1 MRGVLLSLA
10 ALVITSAAGAAEI
23 PVKSGHG
30 VTLADALHYP
40 KDFQHLDYVNPHAP
54 KGGAMRD
61 YATGG
66 FDSFNPF
73 SLKGAVPKEIGLLF
87 DSLMT
92 TPEDEPMAQY
102 GLIAE
107 SVEYPVDYSS
117 VTYTLRQNARFH
129 DGTPITADDVIF
141 TIEALKERG
150 SPSLRFTYK
159 DVAKAEKIAPNKV
172 RFTFSAEPKTR
183 DLLLLTGRLPVLSKA
198 YWNDKIE
205 SETLIPPL
213 GSGPYSIADF
223 EPGRFI
229 VYRRVADYWAKDL
242 PIRRGQNNFDY
253 IRFEYF
259 RDNGVAF
266 EAFKTGAYDFRI
278 ETESKTW
285 VTGYN
290 FDAVKSGQVV
300 KEEVTTREPMGM
312 QGFAFNLR
320 KAKFADLR
328 VRRAIALAF
337 DFEWANRHLFYG
349 KYKRNDSFFANSELA
364 AEGKPSADELALLVP
379 WRDELPPEVFGE
391 AAYKAPT
398 TEGNGDG
405 KLRENLAKAAELLR
419 EAGFKVEKGK
429 LIDPKT
435 RKPFT
440 IEFMLTA
447 SEFERVILPFMA
459 NLKRLG
465 IGGRIR
471 TVDTSQYVERVRRFD
486 FDMVVATFPQS
497 LAPSQEQRNYW
508 SSAAADKTGSGNI
521 IGIKS
526 KAVDA
531 LVEKIVAAPD
541 RKSLIAATR
550 ALDRVLSWNAY
561 VVPQWY
567 LDKYWLAYWNRFGIP
582 KTRPEYGIGR
592 IAWWHDA
599 SKDAQMH
606 RDEGS
611 K

>member
-1 MRGVLLSLA
+1 MRGVLLGLA
-10 ALVITSAAGAAEI
+10 ALAIASAADAAVI
-23 PVKSGHG
+23 PVKLGHG
-30 VTLADALHYP
+30 VTLADELRYP
-40 KDFQHLDYVNPHAP
+40 KDFKHLEYVDPDAP
-54 KGGAMRD
+54 KGGAIRD

-66 FDSFNPF
+66 FDSFNPYT
-73 SLKGAVPKEIGLLF
+73 LRGTPPKEIGLLF
-87 DSLMT
+87 DTLMT

-117 VTYTLRQNARFH
+117 ITYTLRQNARFH
-129 DGTPITADDVIF
+129 DGSPITVDDVLF
-141 TIEALKERG
+141 TFHALKERG

-159 DVAKAEKIAPNKV
+159 DVASAEKLGPHKV
-172 RFTFSAEPKTR
+172 RFTFSADPKTR
-183 DLLLLTGRLPVLSKA
+183 DLLLITGRLPVLSKA
-198 YWNDKIE
+198 YWHDKIE
-205 SETLIPPL
+205 NEMASPPL
-213 GSGPYSIADF
+213 GSGPYRIADF

-229 VYRRVADYWAKDL
+229 VYRRVGDYWAKDL

-253 IRFEYF
+253 IRFDYF
-259 RDNGVAF
+259 RDHGVAF

-285 VTGYN
+285 ETGYN
-290 FDAVKSGQVV
+290 FAAVKAGQVV

-320 KAKFADLR
+320 RPKFADVR

-337 DFEWANRHLFYG
+337 DFEWANQHLFYG

-364 AEGKPSADELALLVP
+364 AHGKPSADELALLVP
-379 WRDELPPEVFGE
+379 WRDELPLEVFGD
-391 AAYKAPT
+391 AYKAPS
-398 TEGNGDG
+398 TEGDGNGG
-405 KLRENLAKAAELLR
+405 LRDNLAEAAKLLR
-419 EAGFKVEKGK
+419 DAGYKIEKGK
-429 LIDPKT
+429 LMDPKA
-435 RKPFT
+435 RQQLT

-447 SEFERVILPFMA
+447 SEFERVIMPFIA

-465 IGGRIR
+465 IAGKIR
-471 TVDTSQYVERVRRFD
+471 TVDTAQYVERVRRFD

-497 LAPSQEQRNYW
+497 LAPAQEQRNYW
-508 SSAAADKTGSGNI
+508 SSDQADKPGSGNI
-521 IGIKS
+521 IGIRS

-531 LVEKIVAAPD
+531 LVEKIIAAPN

-592 IAWWHDA
+592 ASWWHDA
-599 SKDAQMH
+599 AKDRQMH
-606 RDEGS
+606 RAEAA